1 MKISRW
7 ENSADL
13 NCNIL
18 FMQKV
23 LVSVY
28 SWENPILFESDLEL
42 EKDDKVIVASEFAN
56 ELGIV
61 FQTGMETAE
70 EPKGKILRK
79 ATKRDKEV
87 FEEYEKQ
94 RADIL
99 KIGREETKKIG
110 LEIKI
115 VDARVSLDGKQ
126 AIFAFT
132 AEDRVDFR
140 ELVKNIS
147 REIKKGVKMKQIGSR
162 DEARRLGGFGI
173 CGRELCCANFPGSI
187 QSITTEMAR
196 IQQVAHRG
204 TDRISG
210 LCGRLMCCLAY
221 EAQQYK
227 EMLQGMPE
235 MYSVMETAEGKG
247 TVMETNAVTQEIKVK
262 LESGKYITIKKKD
275 L

>member
-61 FQTGMETAE
+61 FQTGMETVE

-99 KIGREETKKIG
+99 KIGREETKKLHLFSERTAGQHLAPGPGQRYNNKCIA
-110 LEIKI
+110 IK
-115 VDARVSLDGKQ
+115 
-126 AIFAFT
+126 T
-132 AEDRVDFR
+132 AA
-140 ELVKNIS
+140 KN
-147 REIKKGVKMKQIGSR
+147 
-162 DEARRLGGFGI
+162 ARRQPGLHFGT
-173 CGRELCCANFPGSI
+173 GYSGPS
-187 QSITTEMAR
+187 
-196 IQQVAHRG
+196 HRG
-204 TDRISG
+204 
-210 LCGRLMCCLAY
+210 
-221 EAQQYK
+221 K
-227 EMLQGMPE
+227 
-235 MYSVMETAEGKG
+235 
-247 TVMETNAVTQEIKVK
+247 
-262 LESGKYITIKKKD
+262 
-275 L
+275 